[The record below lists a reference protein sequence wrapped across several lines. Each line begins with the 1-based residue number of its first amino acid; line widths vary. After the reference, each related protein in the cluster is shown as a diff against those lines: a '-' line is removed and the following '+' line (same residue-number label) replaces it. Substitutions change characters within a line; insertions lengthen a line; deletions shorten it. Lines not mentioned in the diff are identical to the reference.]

1 MKFSSCFQLFISLLQ
16 ASLQSMNVWQS
27 YTKGYTSFL
36 RLEKSL
42 SQNSIDAYVADV
54 AKLISFSQNFDPP
67 LKPTDISAHEIRQF
81 LRWLNELHLSPLSQS
96 RIISGLKSFYS
107 YLILENIVQNDP
119 LELIEIP
126 RAGRNL
132 PDVMSVE
139 EITSLID
146 AVDLS
151 TVAGIRDRTLL
162 EVMYSCGLRVSE
174 LLDIRIS
181 NVSLEEGF
189 LRVIGKGNKER
200 LVPIGKTALD
210 WIHSLIE
217 ARKHMNVA
225 PGQEDFLFLNL
236 RGKKTT
242 RMTVLNIIKALLI
255 KTGIKKNVSPHT
267 FRHSFATHLVE
278 AGADLRAVQEMLGHS
293 SITTTEIY
301 THIDRLR
308 LREEILS
315 FHPRY
320 ARK

>member
-1 MKFSSCFQLFISLLQ
+1 
-16 ASLQSMNVWQS
+16 MNPWNS
-27 YTKGYTSFL
+27 YIKGYVSFL

-54 AKLISFSQNFDPP
+54 TKLMTFCQSFDEQI
-67 LKPTDISAHEIRQF
+67 KPSKVTAHEIRLF
-81 LRWLNELHLSPLSQS
+81 LKWLNEIHLSPLSQS
-96 RIISGLKSFYS
+96 RIISGLKSFFG
-107 YLILENIVQNDP
+107 YLILENIVTKDP
-119 LELIEIP
+119 MELIELP
-126 RAGRNL
+126 RASRNL
-132 PDVMSVE
+132 PDFMSVE
-139 EITSLID
+139 EVTRILE

-151 TVAGIRDRTLL
+151 APAGIRDRTML
-162 EVMYSCGLRVSE
+162 EVLYSCGLRVSE
-174 LLDIRIS
+174 LLDVRIS
-181 NVSLEEGF
+181 TISLEEGF

-210 WIHSLIE
+210 WIYRLMQE
-217 ARKHMNVA
+217 KMHMPLA
-225 PGQEDFLFLNL
+225 PGNEDYLFLNL

-242 RMTVLNIIKALLI
+242 RMTVLNIIKALLV
-255 KTGIKKNVSPHT
+255 KTGIHKNVTPHT

-301 THIDRLR
+301 THLDRLR

-315 FHPRY
+315 YHPRY